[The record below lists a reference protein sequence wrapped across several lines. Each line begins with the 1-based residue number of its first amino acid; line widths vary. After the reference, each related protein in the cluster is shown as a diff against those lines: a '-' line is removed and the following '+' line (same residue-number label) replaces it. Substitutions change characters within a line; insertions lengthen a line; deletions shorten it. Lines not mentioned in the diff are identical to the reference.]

1 MIYYGTVTRVAGT
14 KLYVKVPDLGGTKKE
29 FGPINCIQ
37 AKQPTI
43 VNNTAALITGGTAL
57 TSDSG
62 GSPAH
67 THTDA
72 EHTHS
77 IVAHNHTVTN
87 THYNKGDKV
96 VVAQVGAIPESLVVL
111 GRLN

>member
-1 MIYYGTVTRVAGT
+1 MIYRGTVTRVAGT
-14 KLYVKVPDLGGTKKE
+14 KLYVKVPELGGTKE
-29 FGPINCIQ
+29 FGPIDSIQ

-43 VNNTAALITGGTAL
+43 VNNTVALVTNGTAL

-62 GSPAH
+62 GEPAH

-72 EHTHS
+72 AHTHP

-96 VVAQVGAIPESLVVL
+96 IVAQLGAIPENLVVL
-111 GRLN
+111 GRL

>member
-1 MIYYGTVTRVAGT
+1 MIYYGTVTRVAGA
-14 KLYVKVPDLGGTKKE
+14 KLYVKVPDLGGTQKE
-29 FGPINCIQ
+29 FGPINSIQ

-43 VNNTAALITGGTAL
+43 VNNT
-57 TSDSG
+57 
-62 GSPAH
+62 SPAS
-67 THTDA
+67 TGAAAGPPGTS
-72 EHTHS
+72 HTHS
-77 IVAHNHTVTN
+77 IAFHNHTVTN

>member
-1 MIYYGTVTRVAGT
+1 MIYYGTVTRVAGA
-14 KLYVKVPDLGGTKKE
+14 KLYVKVPDLGGTQKE
-29 FGPINCIQ
+29 FGPINSIQ

-43 VNNTAALITGGTAL
+43 VNNTTPTATGSAGT
-57 TSDSG
+57 
-62 GSPAH
+62 PAH
-67 THTDA
+67 TH
-72 EHTHS
+72 S
-77 IVAHNHTVTN
+77 IAFHNHTVTN